1 VDFSSRGFDFD
12 KVFSLRGFKLARLA
26 GDFETLSNFNVPL
39 LVPLPEEKGGGY
51 LAVLGRAE
59 AGMWS
64 IAPAYQGRDTLS
76 AAELNSLGMQMALVP
91 WVDFASIGYVAVPG
105 IKGENVRRLQYLLG
119 LSGCADVSTSGRFDP
134 SSIQCVKGFQRQQG
148 LIVDGL
154 VGPRTLI
161 LLYQL
166 AGTYKMPSLS

>member
-1 VDFSSRGFDFD
+1 M
-12 KVFSLRGFKLARLA
+12 
-26 GDFETLSNFNVPL
+26 PL

-51 LAVLGRAE
+51 LAVLGQAAE
-59 AGMWS
+59 GLWS

-76 AAELNSLGMQMALVP
+76 AAELNSLGMQRALVP

-105 IKGENVRRLQYLLG
+105 IKGANVRRLQYLLG
-119 LSGCADVSTSGRFDP
+119 LSGCADVATSGRFDP
-134 SSIQCVKGFQRQQG
+134 ASVQCVKGFQRQHG
-148 LIVDGL
+148 LVVDGL